1 MSLEVS
7 IMAYPM
13 FEAQFVRNVANAMV
27 KAKEKAIINGTGS
40 GQPKGILAETAPT
53 GQNIDI
59 AAATTALTYKDL
71 CKAEAALPQA
81 YDGAVWFMSKKTFE
95 TQIVG
100 MVDNNGQP
108 VARVNYGINGKPV
121 NYILG
126 REVILT
132 GDYLPAFAESVTADT
147 VFAFMF
153 DPAYY
158 LWNENMGMT
167 VKRYTDEDTD
177 DEVTKA
183 IEIADGACADV
194 NSLVT
199 LTKKK
204 A

>member
-1 MSLEVS
+1 MCSS
-7 IMAYPM
+7 
-13 FEAQFVRNVANAMV
+13 
-27 KAKEKAIINGTGS
+27 
-40 GQPKGILAETAPT
+40 
-53 GQNIDI
+53 
-59 AAATTALTYKDL
+59 DL
-71 CKAEAALPQA
+71 
-81 YDGAVWFMSKKTFE
+81 
-95 TQIVG
+95 
-100 MVDNNGQP
+100 GQP

-132 GDYLPAFAESVTADT
+132 GDYLPAFAASVTADT